1 MPLEVGEIIGDRY
14 RAVKLLGQGGMGAV
28 YRAWDTRLN
37 RPVALKEMIPQPG
50 LDDNMLAQLRQQFEQ
65 EAQILATLTHPN
77 LVRVTDYFS
86 WDGNEYLVMDFVEG
100 ESLADLIQREG
111 AQTEAEVVAWAD
123 QLLHAL
129 AHCHQQGVL
138 HRDIKPQNIIITPE
152 GRALLVDFG
161 LVKLWDPGDPE
172 TRTVMRGA
180 GTPEYAPPEQYD
192 LGSGHTDPR
201 SDIYGVGATL
211 YQALTGQVPPTATQ
225 RMASP
230 DSFVPPRGINAEV
243 SPATEAAVLK
253 ALEIAMDHRFQS
265 ADEMARALSGTTPLP
280 IDASTQAAWEEE
292 RPSSVP
298 ESEPGPPDG
307 SRKGRGLLLG
317 LGGVGLALVAVACLA
332 VGAIAVL
339 VGLYIIGS
347 NSDGA
352 NIITP
357 AQPTATWSPT
367 STPEEEGGSVI
378 FEDDFESSISGWEVG
393 EYDIGDVGYGDG
405 VYFVTSTEKAST
417 MWGVAYRSFDNLAI
431 EVYATQVSAGPD
443 NNTAYGV
450 VCREQGNGD
459 GYYLR
464 IAGDGYYSIFRAV
477 AGESEPLVDWTTST
491 AILRGQATNHIQA
504 ICDGSTLA
512 LAVNGQWLAEVED
525 STFATGDI
533 ALTVTTFED
542 AKTEV
547 HFDDLV
553 VQSP

>member
-1 MPLEVGEIIGDRY
+1 
-14 RAVKLLGQGGMGAV
+14 
-28 YRAWDTRLN
+28 
-37 RPVALKEMIPQPG
+37 
-50 LDDNMLAQLRQQFEQ
+50 
-65 EAQILATLTHPN
+65 
-77 LVRVTDYFS
+77 
-86 WDGNEYLVMDFVEG
+86 
-100 ESLADLIQREG
+100 
-111 AQTEAEVVAWAD
+111 
-123 QLLHAL
+123 
-129 AHCHQQGVL
+129 VL

-201 SDIYGVGATL
+201 SDIYGLGATL
-211 YQALTGQVPPTATQ
+211 YQALTGKVPPTATQ

-253 ALEIAMDHRFQS
+253 AVEIAMDHRFQS
-265 ADEMARALSGTTPLP
+265 AAEMAQALSGTPSL
-280 IDASTQAAWEEE
+280 STDTSAHAAWEEE
-292 RPSSVP
+292 GPISAL

-307 SRKGRGLLLG
+307 RRKGRGLLLG
-317 LGGVGLALVAVACLA
+317 LGGVGLALVGVACLA
-332 VGAIAVL
+332 VVAITVL

-347 NSDGA
+347 SSDGA
-352 NIITP
+352 NLTTP

-367 STPEEEGGSVI
+367 STSEAEGALVI
-378 FEDDFESSISGWEVG
+378 FEDGFDSSTSGWEEG
-393 EYDIGDVGYGDG
+393 EYDIGDVGYRDG
-405 VYFVTSTEKAST
+405 VYFVTSIEKAST
-417 MWGVAYRSFDNLAI
+417 MWGVAYRSFDDLVI
-431 EVYATQVSAGPD
+431 EVNATQISAGPD

-477 AGESEPLVDWTTST
+477 DGESEPLVDWTTST
-491 AILRGQATNHIQA
+491 AIRKGQATNHIRA

-512 LAVNGQWLAEVED
+512 LSVNDQFLAEVED

-533 ALTVTTFED
+533 ALTATTFED
-542 AKTEV
+542 VTTEV
-547 HFDDLV
+547 YFDDLV
-553 VQSP
+553 VRSP

>member
-1 MPLEVGEIIGDRY
+1 
-14 RAVKLLGQGGMGAV
+14 MGAV

-50 LDDNMLAQLRQQFEQ
+50 LDDSMLVQLRQQFEQ

-86 WDGNEYLVMDFVEG
+86 WDGNEHLVMDFVEG

-201 SDIYGVGATL
+201 SDIYGLGATL
-211 YQALTGQVPPTATQ
+211 YQALTGKVPPTATQ

-265 ADEMARALSGTTPLP
+265 ADEMARALSGSTPFP
-280 IDASTQAAWEEE
+280 TDTPAQAAWEEE
-292 RPSSVP
+292 TSISAP
-298 ESEPGPPDG
+298 ESEPDPPG
-307 SRKGRGLLLG
+307 GRRKGRGLLLG
-317 LGGVGLALVAVACLA
+317 LGGAGLALGAVACLA
-332 VGAIAVL
+332 VIAITVL

-347 NSDGA
+347 SGDGA
-352 NIITP
+352 DLTTP
-357 AQPTATWSPT
+357 VQPTATWPPT
-367 STPEEEGGSVI
+367 STPEAEGPPII
-378 FEDDFESSISGWEVG
+378 FEDDFGSSTSGWEQG
-393 EYDIGDVGYGDG
+393 EYDKGDVGYKDG
-405 VYFVTSTEKAST
+405 VYFVTSIERAST
-417 MWGVAYRSFDNLAI
+417 MWGVAYRSFNDLVI
-431 EVYATQVSAGPD
+431 EVYATQISAGPD

-450 VCREQGNGD
+450 VCREQGNSD

-477 AGESEPLVDWTTST
+477 DGESEPIVDWTASD
-491 AILRGQATNHIQA
+491 AIRTGQATNHIQA
-504 ICDGSTLA
+504 ICDGSTLS
-512 LAVNGQWLAEVED
+512 LSVNDQFLAEVED
-525 STFATGDI
+525 NTFTTGDI
-533 ALTVTTFED
+533 ALTATTFED
-542 AKTEV
+542 VETEV

-553 VQSP
+553 VRSP